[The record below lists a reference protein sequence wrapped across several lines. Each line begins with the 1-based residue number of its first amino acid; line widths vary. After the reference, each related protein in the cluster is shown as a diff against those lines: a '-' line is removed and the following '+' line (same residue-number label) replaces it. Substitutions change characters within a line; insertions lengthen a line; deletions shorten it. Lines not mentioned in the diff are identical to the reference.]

1 MADHFFARANPEQK
15 DVSTVPDFKPSNI
28 VKRLPE
34 NYFSGIDDAVSEY
47 VRQGVDVINLANGN
61 PDRPTPEP
69 IVEALGEAARK
80 KENQGYSPFYGKSSA
95 REAVARFYAREYG
108 VELDPDSEV
117 AVFHGSAIGVV
128 GIPQALLNPGDVLLT
143 TDPCYPQYRSAAE
156 LAGARFHAIP
166 VREEDGFLPDFR
178 TVPEEVANRV
188 KLLML
193 NYPNNPTG
201 ATATREFFADSL
213 VFAAK
218 HGFPVLNDFA
228 YGALGF
234 DGRRPISLLQLPDA
248 KEYAVETYTLSKTY
262 NMAGWRFGFA
272 VGNASVIG
280 ALKHY
285 HTHAY
290 STVFGAVQDAAAAA
304 LLGPQEPVRELA
316 RLYEARRDRLVR
328 EMKAIGWDVA
338 APQGTFF
345 AWLRIPDSFEDSES
359 FARLLL
365 ERAHVAVAP
374 GRGFGE
380 QGARYVRVNLL
391 NGEERIREAAA
402 RLARTGLFAKTGGHG
417 A

>member
-1 MADHFFARANPEQK
+1 MPVFQ
-15 DVSTVPDFKPSNI
+15 PSDI
-28 VKRLPE
+28 VKRLPG
-34 NYFSGIDDAVSEY
+34 NYFSGIDDTVSAY
-47 VRQGVDVINLANGN
+47 ARQGIDVINLANGN

-69 IVEALGEAARK
+69 IVEALIEAVRK

-108 VELDPDSEV
+108 VELDPDAEV

-166 VREEDGFLPDFR
+166 VREENGFLPDYR
-178 TVPEEVANRV
+178 TVPEEIASRV

-213 VFAAK
+213 AFAAR

-228 YGALGF
+228 YGAFGF
-234 DGRRPISLLQLPDA
+234 DGRRPVSLLQLPDA

-304 LLGPQEPVRELA
+304 LLGSQEPVRELA
-316 RLYEARRDRLVR
+316 RLYEARRDLLVR
-328 EMKAIGWDVA
+328 ELKAIGWDVA

-345 AWLRIPDSFEDSES
+345 AWLRIPDSFEDSET

-391 NGEERIREAAA
+391 NEEDRIREAAE
-402 RLARTGLFAKTGGHG
+402 RLARSGLFAKTGGHG